1 MAKTAALHLEGVV
14 DHVLYC
20 NAENGYTVL
29 ELDAGSALVTVV
41 GEIGEVEEGESLIL
55 EGEYVNHPRFGPQF
69 RAQYWERKLPADALN
84 IQRYL
89 SSGAIKGIGP
99 SLARKIVEN
108 FGDRTL
114 EIMEQEPTRLLEI
127 RGISPK
133 NVKQLPQRSNR
144 FFPCVP

>member
-127 RGISPK
+127 RGG
-133 NVKQLPQRSNR
+133 QTD
-144 FFPCVP
+144 FFPAFLDAVFGTI

>member
-55 EGEYVNHPRFGPQF
+55 EGEYVNHPGSGRSFVH
-69 RAQYWERKLPADALN
+69 N
-84 IQRYL
+84 IGSESCRQ
-89 SSGAIKGIGP
+89 
-99 SLARKIVEN
+99 
-108 FGDRTL
+108 
-114 EIMEQEPTRLLEI
+114 TR
-127 RGISPK
+127 
-133 NVKQLPQRSNR
+133 
-144 FFPCVP
+144 